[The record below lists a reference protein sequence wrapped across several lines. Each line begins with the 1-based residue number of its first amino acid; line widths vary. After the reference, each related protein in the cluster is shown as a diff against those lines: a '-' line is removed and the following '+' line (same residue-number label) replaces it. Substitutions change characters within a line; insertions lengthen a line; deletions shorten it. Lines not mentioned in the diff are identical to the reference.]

1 MQVSPFGEC
10 VTAFAA
16 GSPHTTKSKT
26 LTARE
31 PPPRASTSK
40 PEVAAASSQ
49 FEIRYEVSPVHGTPS
64 HSIETSPTPCK
75 LFQPRSGSKRPVDIL
90 EIGGRK
96 GGKKNRVCG
105 ACGLEQ
111 GSNWSK
117 HWKTRHPATNKRDW
131 TELQDKGPTEPQWV
145 QKPEGPHDKVFAGGQ
160 YQFWPEKRRAMLLD
174 SFLEQGMVRFC
185 FRDIL
190 WEMCKEMTI
199 NP

>member
-1 MQVSPFGEC
+1 M
-10 VTAFAA
+10 
-16 GSPHTTKSKT
+16 
-26 LTARE
+26 
-31 PPPRASTSK
+31 
-40 PEVAAASSQ
+40 
-49 FEIRYEVSPVHGTPS
+49 
-64 HSIETSPTPCK
+64 
-75 LFQPRSGSKRPVDIL
+75 DIL
-90 EIGGRK
+90 EIGVRT
-96 GGKKNRVCG
+96 GGKPNRVCG

-190 WEMCKEMTI
+190 WEMCKEKTI
-199 NP
+199 NPSKIFQVYWGLKSEKQAEQQKKGATQVQKAIDGLPTIVLLK